1 MLPKDYNRR
10 WFWVALALSS
20 VTIAG
25 LIFGITE
32 LIEVLFF
39 QHVDEITLHYM
50 YLSRSVLSSLVLT
63 FWAAWFVLRERRA
76 NELQLRRSNER
87 YRGILETTPGAVV
100 LYDRD
105 LRVREWNASAGRL
118 YGYAAEEAVGH
129 HLPTLIVEKQTEV
142 EELMRRVREGRPVLD
157 FETQRQAKDGSL
169 IDVQL
174 SLLPFTE
181 YGETMFL
188 EVTQDI
194 RERMRLRQKLLELE
208 KLTTMGEM
216 AAGTAHHLN
225 TPLAAMLLRMRM
237 VRERITDAE
246 VTSGLEQL
254 ETSVRFCQQ
263 FVRRLLDFSRRPEI
277 AKRPEPL
284 RATLESVISFL
295 LPQLS
300 EKRVRF
306 KAETDELNGVKLMAD
321 RNQMEA
327 LFLVFLSNAMDAVVS
342 GSEVSI
348 TCSRVLD
355 DRVELRITDNGC
367 GIDGADLERIF
378 EPFFTTKPP
387 GKGTGLGLALAQ
399 SILREHG
406 GAVRFESARGQGTTV
421 YIVLPTCAEVVAG
434 ANS

>member
-1 MLPKDYNRR
+1 MLPMGSNRR
-10 WFWVALALSS
+10 WFWLTLALSS

-25 LIFGITE
+25 LIFGMSE

-39 QHVDEITLHYM
+39 RHVDEITLHYM

-76 NELQLRRSNER
+76 HELRLRRSNER

-105 LRVREWNASAGRL
+105 LRVREWNASAERL
-118 YGYAAEEAVGH
+118 YGYTAEEAVGQP
-129 HLPTLIVEKQTEV
+129 LPPVTVERRPEVGELI
-142 EELMRRVREGRPVLD
+142 RRVQEGRPVLD
-157 FETQRQAKDGSL
+157 LETQRQAKDGCL
-169 IDVQL
+169 VDVQL

-194 RERMRLRQKLLELE
+194 RERIRLRQKLLELE

-237 VRERITDAE
+237 VRERVTDAE
-246 VTSGLEQL
+246 VTSDLEQL
-254 ETSVRFCQQ
+254 ETSLRFCQQ

-277 AKRPEPL
+277 EKRAEPL

-295 LPQLS
+295 SPQLL
-300 EKRVRF
+300 EKRIRF
-306 KAETDELNGVKLMAD
+306 HAVLEGLDGIKVITD

-327 LFLVFLSNAMDAVVS
+327 LFLVFLSNAVDAVVS
-342 GSEVSI
+342 GGEVTI
-348 TCSRVLD
+348 ACSRVPD
-355 DRVELRITDNGC
+355 ERVELRITDNGC
-367 GIDGADLERIF
+367 GIEGSDLEHIF

-387 GKGTGLGLALAQ
+387 GKGTGLGLALARN
-399 SILREHG
+399 ILREHG

-421 YIVLPTCAEVVAG
+421 YVVLPTCAEVVAG